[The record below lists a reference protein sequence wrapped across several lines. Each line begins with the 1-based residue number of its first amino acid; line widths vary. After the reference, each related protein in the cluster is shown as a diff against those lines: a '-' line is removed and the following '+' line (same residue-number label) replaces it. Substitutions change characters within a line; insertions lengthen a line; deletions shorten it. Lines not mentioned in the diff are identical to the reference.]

1 MFCELPILLLVSF
14 DLYCLLT
21 LLIQLVTVHS
31 LLDIQ
36 VIPDPIVKAVPAEG
50 PNRAQF
56 FVIFNQASDELDTVL
71 ANEDPSQWV
80 LFSIGQTLNRNPVFR
95 DVTLNFQQPALTFVD
110 SISQLFINLKLYGTA
125 MNDPLNVEFKAAVS
139 IAKSSRFQ

>member
-21 LLIQLVTVHS
+21 LLIQLVTVH
-31 LLDIQ
+31 LDIQ
-36 VIPDPIVKAVPAEG
+36 VIPDPIVMAVPAEG
-50 PNRAQF
+50 TNRAQF

-71 ANEDPSQWV
+71 ANENPSHWV
-80 LFSIGQTLNRNPVFR
+80 LFSFGQTLNRNPAFR
-95 DVTLNFQQPALTFVD
+95 DVKLDFQQPALTYVD